1 MKMCKNFLF
10 FFWRFFSIKIL
21 FFSLLSPWKRDVVFS
36 NWKGWR
42 PLASFHIF
50 VDNFF
55 SRLIGMVV
63 RLLVIAFGLLSLIVF
78 FILSLFFFAVWLM
91 LPFILIFFLVQASA
105 GGLIW
110 IIGTV
115 ILMIFGFF
123 IFLFYRIETRIIFSD
138 MSLKEISKCPFFERI
153 CGRMG
158 ISGKDFKEEFLRT
171 QESLNVFLQSLNLTR
186 TDLNEIIIQEIRLR
200 EKEENKKKFWLE
212 ENLNRISPIGKYWK
226 YAYTVHLDKYSLD
239 LTKWDPTEYKNIELV
254 GRNEELEIIKLVLER
269 PDQNCVIITGH
280 AGSGR
285 ATAIH
290 HFARMIRE
298 RKIETFLQKKRIVVF
313 DLGSAISDS
322 VDKGRNVD
330 NFLHYIFQEAA
341 YAGNVILVIENLEN
355 YLGKGENIL
364 HPDISAVLGDYL
376 NLPTFQIV
384 ATSTPKEYHNLIE
397 KHENFMKYF
406 EVVEIR
412 EPTEKETLEILV
424 HNLEDLEGKRV
435 FFTQKTLKTII
446 SDSTRYN
453 WQFPLP
459 KRALDLVSEIII
471 FWEKHPDHFI
481 TQEKVEEF
489 LSLKTGVPMGEI
501 KSAEKE
507 KLLNLEKFLH
517 KRVVSQDEA
526 IKQISQAMRRSRSG
540 VSDSRR
546 PVGSFLFLGPT
557 GVGKTETA
565 KALAEIY
572 FGSEEHMIHLDM
584 SEFQNASAVDRLIGS
599 SQLNQQGRLTN
610 LAKDHPFSLLLLD
623 ELEKAYPPLLDLFLQ
638 ILDEGFI
645 TDAFGEKIN
654 FRNIIIIATSN
665 AGAPLIKQF
674 VEAGEDPEKIKT
686 RLLDFVI
693 EKNVFHV
700 EFLNRFD
707 GVIFFRPLKDNE
719 VRSVANLILQKFSRR
734 LSKEKNIEI
743 SFNDQAVEKI
753 ISAGYNQLFGARS
766 ITRYVEDK
774 VEDLVAKAII
784 SGEVKKGEKI
794 KISL

>member
-1 MKMCKNFLF
+1 M
-10 FFWRFFSIKIL
+10 
-21 FFSLLSPWKRDVVFS
+21 
-36 NWKGWR
+36 
-42 PLASFHIF
+42 
-50 VDNFF
+50 
-55 SRLIGMVV
+55 
-63 RLLVIAFGLLSLIVF
+63 
-78 FILSLFFFAVWLM
+78 
-91 LPFILIFFLVQASA
+91 A

-110 IIGTV
+110 IAGTI
-115 ILMIFGFF
+115 ILLIFVFG
-123 IFLFYRIETRIIFSD
+123 IFLFCGIETRIPFSS
-138 MSLKEISKCPFFERI
+138 MSLKEMSQYPFFERI
-153 CGRMG
+153 CGRLG
-158 ISGKDFKEEFLRT
+158 IFREDFKEEFLQN
-171 QESLNVFLQSLNLTR
+171 QESLDTFLQSLNLAQA
-186 TDLNEIIIQEIRLR
+186 DLDEIINQEVRLR

-212 ENLNRISPIGKYWK
+212 ENLDRISPIGKYWQ
-226 YAYTVHLDKYSLD
+226 YAYTVHLDRYSVD
-239 LTKWDPTEYKNIELV
+239 LTQWDPTEYKNVELV
-254 GRNEELEIIKLVLER
+254 GRKEEMEVIKLVLER
-269 PDQNCVIITGH
+269 PDQNSVIVTGH

-285 ATAIH
+285 ATIIH
-290 HFARMIRE
+290 YLARLIRE
-298 RKIETFLQKKRIVVF
+298 RKIETFLEKKRMVLF
-313 DLGSAISDS
+313 DLGRAISDS
-322 VDKGRNVD
+322 VNNGRNVD
-330 NFLHYIFQEAA
+330 NFLHYIFQEVA

-355 YLGKGENIL
+355 YLGKEGNIL

-376 NLPTFQIV
+376 PLPTFQIL
-384 ATSTPKEYHNLIE
+384 ATSTPKEYHRLIE
-397 KHENFMKYF
+397 KHENVMKYF
-406 EVVEIR
+406 EIVEIR
-412 EPTEKETLEILV
+412 EPTEKETLDILV
-424 HNLEDLEGKRV
+424 HSLEYLEKKRV
-435 FFTQKTLKTII
+435 VFPQKTLQAII
-446 SDSTRYN
+446 TDSTRYS
-453 WQFPLP
+453 WHFPLP

-471 FWEKHPDHFI
+471 FWEKSPDYFI
-481 TQEKVEEF
+481 THEKVEEF

-507 KLLNLEKFLH
+507 KLLNLEELLH

-526 IKQISQAMRRSRSG
+526 IKQVAQAMRRSRSG
-540 VSDSRR
+540 VSDSKR

-572 FGSEEHMIHLDM
+572 FGSEEHMIRLDM
-584 SEFQNASAVDRLIGS
+584 SEFQNASSVDRLIGS

-610 LAKDHPFSLLLLD
+610 LIKDHPFSLLLLD

-654 FRNIIIIATSN
+654 FRNMIIIATSN

-674 VEAGEDPEKIKT
+674 VEAGEGPEKIKT

-693 EKNVFHV
+693 EKNVFRV

-719 VRSVANLILQKFSRR
+719 VKSVTNLILQKFSRR

-743 SFNDQAVEKI
+743 SFNEEAVEKI

-766 ITRYVEDK
+766 INRYVEDK

>member
-1 MKMCKNFLF
+1 M
-10 FFWRFFSIKIL
+10 I
-21 FFSLLSPWKRDVVFS
+21 
-36 NWKGWR
+36 
-42 PLASFHIF
+42 
-50 VDNFF
+50 DNFF
-55 SRLIGMVV
+55 SRLIGMIV
-63 RLLVIAFGLLSLIVF
+63 RLLVIIFGLIAMLAF
-78 FILSLFFFAVWLM
+78 FILSLVLALVWIIF
-91 LPFILIFFLVQASA
+91 PIVFIFFLTQFAS
-105 GGLIW
+105 GGLPWLIAV
-110 IIGTV
+110 IIS
-115 ILMIFGFF
+115 LIFLLC
-123 IFLFYRIETRIIFSD
+123 IFLFYRIESRIPFSA
-138 MSLKEISKCPFFERI
+138 MSLQEMAEDYFFERI
-153 CGRMG
+153 CGRLG
-158 ISGKDFKEEFLRT
+158 ISREDFKKDFLKN
-171 QESLNVFLQSLNLTR
+171 QESLDAFLESLNLVQA
-186 TDLNEIIIQEIRLR
+186 DFDEIINQEVRLR
-200 EKEENKKKFWLE
+200 EKEEIKKKFWLE
-212 ENLNRISPIGKYWK
+212 ENLDLISPIGKHWQ
-226 YAYTVHLDKYSLD
+226 YAYTVKLDRYSVD
-239 LTKWDPTEYKNIELV
+239 LTQWDPTAHKNIELV
-254 GRNEELEIIKLVLER
+254 GRNEELEVIKLVLER
-269 PDQNCVIITGH
+269 PDQNSVLVTGN

-285 ATAIH
+285 ATIIH
-290 HFARMIRE
+290 HLAKLIRE
-298 RKIETFLQKKRIVVF
+298 RKIETFLERKRIVLF
-313 DLGSAISDS
+313 DLAGAISDS
-322 VDKGRNVD
+322 VNNGHNVD
-330 NFLHYIFQEAA
+330 SSLHYIFQEAA
-341 YAGNVILVIENLEN
+341 YAGNIILVIENLEN

-376 NLPTFQIV
+376 PLPTFQIV
-384 ATSTPKEYHNLIE
+384 ATSTSKEYHNLIE
-397 KHENFMKYF
+397 KHENVMKYF

-412 EPTEKETLEILV
+412 EPNEKETLEILV
-424 HNLEDLEGKRV
+424 NNLKRLERKRV
-435 FFTQKTLKTII
+435 IFPQKTLKAII
-446 SDSTRYN
+446 TDSTRYS
-453 WQFPLP
+453 WHFPLP

-471 FWEKHPDHFI
+471 FWEKHPDQFI

-501 KSAEKE
+501 KAKEKE
-507 KLLNLEKFLH
+507 KLLNLEEFLH

-526 IKQISQAMRRSRSG
+526 IKQIAQAMRRSRSG
-540 VSDSRR
+540 VSDSKR

-572 FGSEEHMIHLDM
+572 FGSEENMIRLDM
-584 SEFQNASAVDRLIGS
+584 SEFQNVSSVDRLIGS

-654 FRNIIIIATSN
+654 FRNMIIIATSN

-674 VEAGEDPEKIKT
+674 VEAGEEPEKIKT
-686 RLLDFVI
+686 RLLDHVI
-693 EKNVFHV
+693 EKNVFRV

-719 VRSVANLILQKFSRR
+719 VRSVTNLILQKFSRR

-743 SFNDQAVEKI
+743 SFNEEAVEKI

-766 ITRYVEDK
+766 INRYVEDK